1 MSNAHAK
8 PTKSNLI
15 LDGKML
21 KVSIDD
27 LVLPNN
33 QACQFEIVRHP
44 GAAVIVP
51 VDAQGHVT
59 LVRQYR
65 YVCDTWL
72 LEVPAGKLDPGEAPE
87 TCAKRELLEETGL
100 VAGKLTSLGSIYPT
114 PGFCDEK
121 LWIYLARD
129 LTQESQNLDA
139 DEILEVKT
147 YTLEHALELALK
159 GDIQDAKTVCALLRA
174 AHCLKRQTQPKS

>member
-1 MSNAHAK
+1 MSDGHAK
-8 PTKSNLI
+8 AIKSNLI

-21 KVSIDD
+21 KVSVDD
-27 LVLPNN
+27 LILPNN

-51 VDAQGHVT
+51 VDNQNRVT

-65 YVCDTWL
+65 YVCDTWM
-72 LEVPAGKLDPGEAPE
+72 LEVPAGKLDPGEEPE
-87 TCAKRELLEETGL
+87 ACAKRELLEETGL
-100 VAGKLTSLGSIYPT
+100 VAGKLEPLGIIYPT

-121 LWIYLARD
+121 LWLYLARE
-129 LTQESQNLDA
+129 LTQASQNLDA

-147 YTLEHALELALK
+147 YTLENAVELALN

-174 AHCLKRQTQPKS
+174 AHCLKY